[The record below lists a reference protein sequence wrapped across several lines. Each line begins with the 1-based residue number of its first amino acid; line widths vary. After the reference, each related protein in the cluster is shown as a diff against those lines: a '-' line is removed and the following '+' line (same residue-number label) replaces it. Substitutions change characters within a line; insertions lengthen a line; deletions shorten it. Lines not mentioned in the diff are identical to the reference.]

1 MTGYTD
7 NLSVERGLIR
17 PSTNNVTVKVAEF
30 LPRVRLSIPFT
41 LPSHPPADPN
51 TPPE

>member
-7 NLSVERGLIR
+7 NLSVERGLTR

-30 LPRVRLSIPFT
+30 LPRVRLLIPFT
-41 LPSHPPADPN
+41 LRSHPLADLN
-51 TPPE
+51 APPE